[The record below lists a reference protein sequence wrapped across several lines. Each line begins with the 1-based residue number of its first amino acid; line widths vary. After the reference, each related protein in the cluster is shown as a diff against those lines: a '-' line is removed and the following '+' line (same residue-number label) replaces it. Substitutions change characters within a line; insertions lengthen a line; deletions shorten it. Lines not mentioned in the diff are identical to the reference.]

1 MQETHE
7 TQSLVIEAL
16 KFGFDR
22 NSCNVVGSLLEK
34 FHREMELVEGK
45 KPAFTTTTAAW
56 NAVVKQLKDT
66 EIPIV
71 SQWADNILLPYM
83 KSKYIRLGGLCPF
96 LGNLGFTFSRSIDHM
111 NSHT

>member
-1 MQETHE
+1 MQATHE
-7 TQSLVIEAL
+7 TENIVVEAVNS
-16 KFGFDR
+16 GFKKCHCR
-22 NSCNVVGSLLEK
+22 VVGSLLEQ
-34 FHREMELVEGK
+34 FHLEMELVEGK

-96 LGNLGFTFSRSIDHM
+96 LGNLGFTFSKIPIDDM
-111 NSHT
+111 